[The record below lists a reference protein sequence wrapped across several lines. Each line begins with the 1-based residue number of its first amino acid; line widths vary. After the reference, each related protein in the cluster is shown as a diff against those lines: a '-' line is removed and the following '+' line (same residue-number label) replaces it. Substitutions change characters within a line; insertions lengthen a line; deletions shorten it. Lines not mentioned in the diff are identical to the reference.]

1 MSPRVL
7 LRQIVAGG
15 NIIVAN
21 QLEMQG
27 MQKTFSVALSRDMVP
42 SAHIVAYYMH
52 QGEILA
58 DSLNF
63 FVNGTRQNPVGTHTA
78 AIYKL
83 TCTCLKHMM
92 SL

>member
-1 MSPRVL
+1 ML

-42 SAHIVAYYMH
+42 SAHIVAYYLH